1 MSKIILNDQNF
12 LEEVLKSDQPVLVDF
27 WAEWCMPCQMMNP
40 IINDLSQEFEGKI
53 KIGKLNVDDAPNI
66 ASSFRIDAIPTLI
79 LFKNGKI
86 FKKIIGVQTKESIR
100 QIINDAL
107 TTNQ

>member
-27 WAEWCMPCQMMNP
+27 WAEWCVPCQIISP
-40 IINDLSQEFEGKI
+40 IVDDLSQEFEGKI
-53 KIGKLNVDDAPNI
+53 KIGKLNVDNAPNI
-66 ASSFRIDAIPTLI
+66 ANGFRVDAIPTLI
-79 LFKNGKI
+79 LFKDGKV
-86 FKKIIGVQTKESIR
+86 FKKIIGVQAKEFIR

-107 TTNQ
+107 TANQ